1 MKNTRYNVSN
11 RYEEGAILRQTDYVI
26 LGLLAEQPLSGYQIK
41 KLVDIRFKFFWSE
54 SFGQIFPA
62 LKSLAGEGLA
72 EECPQEHAGGH
83 AAKTYQITTA
93 GKNALVVWLSQPV
106 EKESLRLEIL
116 LKTYFSNYA
125 APEVMLSHLASFE
138 QSHAQQLQI
147 LGLFQKELERI
158 PDADENHR
166 EVLRVID
173 FGLKA
178 NRAYLDWCR
187 ETQDYFEHKQQAL
200 LCETQNDI
208 EHKQ

>member
-1 MKNTRYNVSN
+1 MRYNISN
-11 RYEEGAILRQTDYVI
+11 RYKEGAILRQTDYVI

-62 LKSLAGEGLA
+62 LKSLAAAGLVA
-72 EECPQEHAGGH
+72 ECETEHTDGR
-83 AAKTYQITTA
+83 AAKTYQITPA
-93 GKNALVVWLSQPV
+93 GKDALIAWLSQPV

-125 APEVMLSHLASFE
+125 APGVMLNHLAAFE

-158 PDADENHR
+158 PDEDENHR

-173 FGLKA
+173 FGQKV

-187 ETQDYFEHKQQAL
+187 ETREYFEHKQSAPQTGATK
-200 LCETQNDI
+200 E
-208 EHKQ
+208 

>member
-1 MKNTRYNVSN
+1 
-11 RYEEGAILRQTDYVI
+11 LRQTDYVI

-62 LKSLAGEGLA
+62 LKSLAAAGLA
-72 EECPQEHAGGH
+72 EECAQEHTDGRAS
-83 AAKTYQITTA
+83 KTYRITPA
-93 GKNALVVWLSQPV
+93 GREALVAWLGQPV

-125 APEVMLSHLASFE
+125 APEVMLNHLAAFE
-138 QSHAQQLQI
+138 QSHAQQLHI

-158 PDADENHR
+158 PDDNENHR

-173 FGLKA
+173 FGQKV
-178 NRAYLDWCR
+178 NTAYLDWCR
-187 ETQDYFEHKQQAL
+187 ETRDYFEQKQARLFDAQSS
-200 LCETQNDI
+200 TDHN
-208 EHKQ
+208 

>member
-1 MKNTRYNVSN
+1 M
-11 RYEEGAILRQTDYVI
+11 RQTDYVI

-41 KLVDIRFKFFWSE
+41 KIIDIRFKFFWSE

-62 LKSLAGEGLA
+62 LKSLSAAGLVA
-72 EECPQEHAGGH
+72 ECETEHTDGR
-83 AAKTYQITTA
+83 AAKKYQITPA
-93 GKNALVVWLSQPV
+93 GKDALIAWLSQPV

-125 APEVMLSHLASFE
+125 APGVMLNHLAAFE

-158 PDADENHR
+158 PDEDENHR

-173 FGLKA
+173 FGQKV

-187 ETQDYFEHKQQAL
+187 ETREYFEQKQSAPQTGATK
-200 LCETQNDI
+200 E
-208 EHKQ
+208 

>member
-1 MKNTRYNVSN
+1 MRYNVSN
-11 RYEEGAILRQTDYVI
+11 RYKEGAILRQTDYVI

-62 LKSLAGEGLA
+62 LKSLSAAGLVA
-72 EECPQEHAGGH
+72 ECETEHTDGR
-83 AAKTYQITTA
+83 AAKKYQITPA
-93 GKNALVVWLSQPV
+93 GKDALIAWLSQPV

-125 APEVMLSHLASFE
+125 APGVMLNHLAAFE

-158 PDADENHR
+158 PDEDENHR

-173 FGLKA
+173 FGQKV

-187 ETQDYFEHKQQAL
+187 ETREYFEQKQSAPQTGATK
-200 LCETQNDI
+200 E
-208 EHKQ
+208 

>member
-1 MKNTRYNVSN
+1 MTRYNVSN
-11 RYEEGAILRQTDYVI
+11 RYKEGAILRQTDYVI

-62 LKSLAGEGLA
+62 LKSLSAAGLVA
-72 EECPQEHAGGH
+72 ECETEHTDGR
-83 AAKTYQITTA
+83 AAKKYQITPA
-93 GKNALVVWLSQPV
+93 GKDALIAWLSQPV

-125 APEVMLSHLASFE
+125 APGVMLNHLAAFE

-158 PDADENHR
+158 PDEDENHR

-173 FGLKA
+173 FGQKV

-187 ETQDYFEHKQQAL
+187 ETREYFEQKQSAPQTGATK
-200 LCETQNDI
+200 E
-208 EHKQ
+208 

>member
-1 MKNTRYNVSN
+1 M
-11 RYEEGAILRQTDYVI
+11 ILRQTDYVI

-62 LKSLAGEGLA
+62 LKSLSAAGLVA
-72 EECPQEHAGGH
+72 ECETEHTDGR
-83 AAKTYQITTA
+83 AAKTYQITPA
-93 GKNALVVWLSQPV
+93 GKDALIAWLSQPV

-125 APEVMLSHLASFE
+125 APGVMLNHLAAFE

-158 PDADENHR
+158 PDEDENHR

-173 FGLKA
+173 FGQKV

-187 ETQDYFEHKQQAL
+187 ETREYFEQKQSAPQTGATK
-200 LCETQNDI
+200 E
-208 EHKQ
+208 

>member
-1 MKNTRYNVSN
+1 M
-11 RYEEGAILRQTDYVI
+11 ILRQTDYVI

-62 LKSLAGEGLA
+62 LKSLSAAGLVA
-72 EECPQEHAGGH
+72 ECETEHTDGR
-83 AAKTYQITTA
+83 AAKKYQITPA
-93 GKNALVVWLSQPV
+93 GKDALIAWLSQPV

-125 APEVMLSHLASFE
+125 APGVMLNHLAAFE

-158 PDADENHR
+158 PDEDENHR

-173 FGLKA
+173 FGQKV

-187 ETQDYFEHKQQAL
+187 ETREYFEQKQSAPQTGATK
-200 LCETQNDI
+200 E
-208 EHKQ
+208 

>member
-1 MKNTRYNVSN
+1 MRYNISN
-11 RYEEGAILRQTDYVI
+11 RYKEGAILRQTDYVI

-62 LKSLAGEGLA
+62 LKSLSAAGLVA
-72 EECPQEHAGGH
+72 ECETEHTDGR
-83 AAKTYQITTA
+83 AAKTYQITPA
-93 GKNALVVWLSQPV
+93 GKDALIAWLSQPV

-125 APEVMLSHLASFE
+125 APGVMLNHLAAFE

-158 PDADENHR
+158 PDEDENHR

-173 FGLKA
+173 FGQKV

-187 ETQDYFEHKQQAL
+187 ETRDYFEQKQSAPQTGATK
-200 LCETQNDI
+200 E
-208 EHKQ
+208 

>member
-1 MKNTRYNVSN
+1 MRYNVSN
-11 RYEEGAILRQTDYVI
+11 RYKEGAILRQTDYVI

-62 LKSLAGEGLA
+62 LKSLSAAGLVA
-72 EECPQEHAGGH
+72 ECETEHTDGR
-83 AAKTYQITTA
+83 AAKTYQITPA
-93 GKNALVVWLSQPV
+93 GKDALIAWLSQPV

-125 APEVMLSHLASFE
+125 APGVMLNHLAAFE

-158 PDADENHR
+158 PDEDENHR

-173 FGLKA
+173 FGQKV

-187 ETQDYFEHKQQAL
+187 ETREYFEQKQSAPQTGATK
-200 LCETQNDI
+200 E
-208 EHKQ
+208 

>member
-1 MKNTRYNVSN
+1 M
-11 RYEEGAILRQTDYVI
+11 ILRQTDYVI

-62 LKSLAGEGLA
+62 LKSLSAAGLVA
-72 EECPQEHAGGH
+72 ECETEHTDGR
-83 AAKTYQITTA
+83 AAKKYQITPA
-93 GKNALVVWLSQPV
+93 GKDALIAWLSQPV

-125 APEVMLSHLASFE
+125 APGVMLNHLAAFE

-158 PDADENHR
+158 PDEDENHR

-173 FGLKA
+173 FGQKV

-187 ETQDYFEHKQQAL
+187 ETREYFEHKQSAPQTGAPK
-200 LCETQNDI
+200 E
-208 EHKQ
+208 